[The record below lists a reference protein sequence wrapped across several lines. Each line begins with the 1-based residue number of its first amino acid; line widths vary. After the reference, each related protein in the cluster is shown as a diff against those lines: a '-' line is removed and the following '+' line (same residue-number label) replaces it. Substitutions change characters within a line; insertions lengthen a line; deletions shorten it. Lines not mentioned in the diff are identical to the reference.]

1 MRRLA
6 WKLALFVLALSF
18 AVAVPGSTSAS
29 GRRGPPVQVRRVVF
43 PVTLSDGNT
52 YDLVAYT
59 YARPGQWHSRIVQ
72 ILVHGATYDHRYWDV
87 PDIGGVRYSYA
98 REMAER
104 GYVVVAIDQLGA
116 GESDHPD
123 GDFFGLEQAADA
135 LHQVAASLRTN
146 RNPLHHRFTKIA
158 YVGHSNGSITSI
170 YAQATYGDADAVVS
184 TGWVHGFR
192 ELPVDPSDPLL
203 ADVLASPYIVMPG
216 PVRTALFYFPPTS
229 DPAVADYD
237 NAVLSTAMPRRQ
249 FLDLLGIHADITSR
263 GPGGMTTAT
272 LSQEVTVPVL
282 VQAGDSDFAIA
293 PASVVDDSPREEE
306 FFPNAPSVEVQ
317 VLEATGHAF
326 NTHFT
331 NVASW
336 NGIDAWLTA
345 TLGCAE

>member
-1 MRRLA
+1 MRRVL
-6 WKLALFVLALSF
+6 WSLGLLVLAFSL
-18 AVAVPGSTSAS
+18 AVVFPEPAAAR
-29 GRRGPPVQVRRVVF
+29 GRGAPPVQVRRVVF

-52 YDLVAYT
+52 YDLVAYA
-59 YARPGQWHSRIVQ
+59 YARPGRWHSRIVQ

-87 PDIGGVRYSYA
+87 PDIDGIRYSYA

-116 GESDHPD
+116 GESDRPD
-123 GDFFGLEQAADA
+123 GDFFGLEEAANA
-135 LHQVAASLRTN
+135 LHQVAASLRRN

-158 YVGHSNGSITSI
+158 YVGHSNGSVTSI

-192 ELPVDPSDPLL
+192 GLPVDPSDPLL
-203 ADVLASPYIVMPG
+203 QDVLASPYIVMPG
-216 PVRTALFYFPPTS
+216 PVRTALFYFEPTS
-229 DPAVADYD
+229 DPAVAAFD
-237 NAVLSTAMPRRQ
+237 NEVLANAMPRRQ
-249 FLDLLGIHADITSR
+249 FLDLLGVHADITAR

-272 LSQEVTVPVL
+272 RSQEVTVPVL

-293 PASVVDDSPREEE
+293 PGSVVDDSPTEEE
-306 FFPNAPSVEVQ
+306 FFSSAPSVEVQ
-317 VLEATGHAF
+317 VLEAMGHAF

-336 NGIDAWLTA
+336 DGIDAWLTA
-345 TLGCAE
+345 TLGCAQ